1 MGINEIG
8 STTVSL
14 PINDR
19 AQSVARDAA
28 NAGVAGKT
36 DQNNPD
42 KSIKNDRQASPEEL
56 KSAVEKIQAFVNVS
70 TSDLNFS
77 IDDASGGTVI
87 KVIDRSTKEVIRQI
101 PSEEM
106 LEMSKALDRLQGL
119 LVRNK
124 A

>member
-8 STTVSL
+8 GVSTTLLANTRPQLQAKETAASSASVK
-14 PINDR
+14 N
-19 AQSVARDAA
+19 AQDGSA
-28 NAGVAGKT
+28 NPENKGSQVK
-36 DQNNPD
+36 
-42 KSIKNDRQASPEEL
+42 PEEL
-56 KSAVEKIQAFVNVS
+56 KSAVEKIQSFVNIS

-77 IDDASGGTVI
+77 IDDESGGTII

-106 LEMSKALDRLQGL
+106 LEMSQALDRLQGL
-119 LVRNK
+119 LVKNQ

>member
-8 STTVSL
+8 STAVSL

-19 AQSVARDAA
+19 VQSAVRDAA
-28 NAGVAGKT
+28 NASVAGRT
-36 DQNNPD
+36 DPNNPD
-42 KSIKNDRQASPEEL
+42 KSINNDRQASPEEL
-56 KSAVEKIQAFVNVS
+56 KSAVEKIQSFVNVS